1 MSEVRVRIAPSP
13 SGNLHIGTAR
23 TALFNYL
30 FAKKMGGKFIL
41 RIEDTDAE
49 RTSQEYID
57 NIFDSLKALGLNW
70 DEGPDVGGPYGPYT
84 QSQRFDIYPKYVQQ
98 LLDSGFAYECF
109 CTPEELEQEKE
120 EATKAKKPYV
130 YSKKCENLTE
140 EEKAKLRAE
149 GRKPAIRFNIAKA
162 QKAFHVSSILKFDDV
177 VKGELH
183 MDTDLLGDFVIQ
195 KSNGAPTYNFAV
207 VIDDALMKISHV
219 IRGEDHISNTYKQI
233 LIFEA
238 LGFEVPKFG
247 HLGMILAPD
256 RSKLSKRH
264 GATAVSDFV
273 KQGYLTDA
281 LINFV
286 ALLGWSPSDGEE
298 IKSVDE
304 IAKDFRLNE
313 ISSSNSI
320 FEYDKLKWMNSH
332 YIKMLPMEELKERLK
347 PYLSQYNLNEL
358 TDAQYT
364 KMVEIT
370 REPLTLLSDITDA
383 VPYFFGKD
391 VHIDE
396 ETQTK
401 TLDTEVSQN
410 VLKDFVPKAQTW
422 DWTDENLHEKLADFR
437 AEWKEKGVK
446 PKVTMWAI
454 RAAITGRTCGADMV
468 GILDILGKEKSLYR
482 AQKAIK

>member
-84 QSQRFDIYPKYVQQ
+84 QSKRFDIYPKYVQQ

-130 YSKKCENLTE
+130 YSKKCEHLTE

-162 QKAFHVSSILKFDDV
+162 QKAFHDSSILKFNDL

-238 LGFEVPKFG
+238 LGFEVPRFG

-273 KQGYLTDA
+273 KQGYLTEA

-298 IKSVDE
+298 IKPVEE
-304 IAKDFRLNE
+304 IAKDFRIDE

-320 FEYDKLKWMNSH
+320 FEYDKLRWMNSH
-332 YIKMLPMEELKERLK
+332 YIKMLPMDKLKEMLK
-347 PYLSQYNLNEL
+347 PYLTQYNLNEL

-391 VHIDE
+391 VHIDP
-396 ETQTK
+396 ETQEK

-410 VLKDFVPKAQTW
+410 VLKDFVPKAKTW
-422 DWTDENLHEKLADFR
+422 DWTDENLHEKLAVFR

-454 RAAITGRTCGADMV
+454 RAAITGRTFGADMV
-468 GILDILGKEKSLYR
+468 GILDILGKETSLYR
-482 AQKAIK
+482 AEKAIK